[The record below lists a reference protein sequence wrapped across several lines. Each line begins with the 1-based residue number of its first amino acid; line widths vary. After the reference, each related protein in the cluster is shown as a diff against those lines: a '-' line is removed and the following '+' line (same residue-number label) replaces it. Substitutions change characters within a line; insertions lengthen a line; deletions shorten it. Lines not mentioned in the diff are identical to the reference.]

1 MLHNINVDVFS
12 KMIKESNTY
21 VVDFRDKEEF
31 LENKIEGSINLPIEE
46 IDKILKIIPNKNS
59 KIIVCCARGIRSIA
73 AGEYLIELG
82 YKSVY
87 NLESGMNIFF
97 RKAR

>member
-1 MLHNINVDVFS
+1 MCCSGDHWSPYFCNKKYIKIIVYREGKVLKMLHNINVDVFS

-46 IDKILKIIPNKNS
+46 IDKILPI
-59 KIIVCCARGIRSIA
+59 
-73 AGEYLIELG
+73 
-82 YKSVY
+82 
-87 NLESGMNIFF
+87 LEIF
-97 RKAR
+97 